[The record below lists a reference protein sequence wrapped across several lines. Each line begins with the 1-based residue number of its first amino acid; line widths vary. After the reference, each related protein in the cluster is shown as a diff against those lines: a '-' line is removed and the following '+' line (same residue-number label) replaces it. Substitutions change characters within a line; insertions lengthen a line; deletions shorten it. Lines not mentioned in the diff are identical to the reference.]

1 MRHSIRPG
9 LGASESEEY
18 KMKRHSALA
27 LPFLLGSM
35 LCPGLPAPGAEITG
49 AADTQ
54 WIEDVGGAVVKDSA
68 GRITGVDLRASWVTD
83 TDLRRLAQLP
93 NLTYLDLSLT
103 RITDQGMQEL
113 KNLPGIVDLNLY
125 YAEYVTDEGLAAV
138 KGWKK
143 LKRLN
148 VHGAKISDTTLEHI
162 SGIASLESLNIGSA
176 MVTDIGL
183 ERLSS
188 LPNLKELTI
197 GGNKLTDAGLQALR
211 QMPGLTYLD
220 LGGRQGTDANLW
232 AIRMSD
238 VGLDAILALKELR
251 ELRFACTS
259 VGVGIEGARFADV
272 TYVSVTTAW
281 LEKMKALPKLEKL
294 KLQGCDRVNDD
305 SIGAL
310 TALPGLRQ
318 IDLKGSAVTEKGI
331 AAFKAARPGI
341 QVYSGPWVAEA
352 ANFRNN

>member
-1 MRHSIRPG
+1 MTRHWAMILPVL
-9 LGASESEEY
+9 LGAPA
-18 KMKRHSALA
+18 SA
-27 LPFLLGSM
+27 
-35 LCPGLPAPGAEITG
+35 AEVKA

-54 WIEDVGGAVVKDSA
+54 WIEDVGGTVIADPA

-83 TDLRRLAQLP
+83 TDLRKLVRLP
-93 NLTYLDLSLT
+93 YLTYLDLSLT

-113 KNLPGIVDLNLY
+113 KSLPGIVDLNLR
-125 YAEYVTDEGLAAV
+125 YAEYVTDEGLSAI
-138 KGWKK
+138 KGWRK

-162 SGIASLESLNIGSA
+162 SGITTLESLDIGSG

-183 ERLSS
+183 ERLTS

-211 QMPGLTYLD
+211 QMPSLTYLD
-220 LGGRQGTDANLW
+220 LGGRQGTDANVW

-238 VGLDAILALKELR
+238 VGLDAILSLKALR

-259 VGVGIEGARFADV
+259 IGVGLEGARFAEV
-272 TYVSVTTAW
+272 SYVSVTTGW

-294 KLQGCDRVNDD
+294 TLQGCNRLNDD
-305 SIGAL
+305 SVRAL
-310 TALPGLRQ
+310 AALPRLSQ
-318 IDLKGSAVTEKGI
+318 VDLKGSAITEKGI
-331 AAFKAARPGI
+331 AALKTAKPGI

>member
-1 MRHSIRPG
+1 
-9 LGASESEEY
+9 
-18 KMKRHSALA
+18 MKRRW
-27 LPFLLGSM
+27 PILLGS
-35 LCPGLPAPGAEITG
+35 LLLAAAPAP
-49 AADTQ
+49 AAKIKEVVDTQ
-54 WIEDVGGAVVKDSA
+54 WIEDVGGAVIRDPA
-68 GRITGVDLRASWVTD
+68 GRITAVDLHGSWVND
-83 TDLRRLAQLP
+83 TDLRRLVQLP
-93 NLTYLDLSLT
+93 YLTHLDLSLT

-113 KNLPGIVDLNLY
+113 RNLPGIVDLNLY
-125 YAEYVTDEGLAAV
+125 YAEYVTDEGMAAI

-148 VHGAKISDTTLEHI
+148 IHGAKFSDTTLDHI
-162 SGIASLESLNIGSA
+162 AGITTLESLNIGSG

-183 ERLSS
+183 ERLTS

-220 LGGRQGTDANLW
+220 LGGRQGTDANVW

-238 VGLDAILALKELR
+238 LGIDAILSLKNLR

-259 VGVGIEGARFADV
+259 IGVGLEGARFAEV
-272 TYVSVTTAW
+272 SYVSVSTGW

-294 KLQGCDRVNDD
+294 QLQGCDRVSDQ
-305 SIGAL
+305 SVPAL
-310 TALPGLRQ
+310 AALPALRQ
-318 IDLKGSAVTEKGI
+318 VDLKGSNVTEKGI
-331 AAFKAARPGI
+331 AELRAAKPGI
-341 QVYSGPWVAEA
+341 QVYFGPWVAKA